1 MSAKM
6 QHIVDEL
13 NKKLEGKLPYYSA
26 YATDNLCSAVHIKGA
41 VSHVIPDDPVSWHNA
56 KNFSINIFPVDKE
69 YTVDGNIVAEA
80 YVTRSGLLKYRKT
93 TGSIKKVVDSIVKYF
108 DRIKHVV

>member
-13 NKKLEGKLPYYSA
+13 NAKLSGKLPYYTA
-26 YATDNLCSAVHIKGA
+26 YATDSLCSAVHIRGA
-41 VSHVIPDDPVSWHNA
+41 VSHVIENDPVSWYNS

-69 YTVDGNIVAEA
+69 YTVDGDLVAEA

-93 TGSIKKVVDSIVKYF
+93 TGSKDKVIASIVKYF
-108 DRIKHVV
+108 DRIKHLI